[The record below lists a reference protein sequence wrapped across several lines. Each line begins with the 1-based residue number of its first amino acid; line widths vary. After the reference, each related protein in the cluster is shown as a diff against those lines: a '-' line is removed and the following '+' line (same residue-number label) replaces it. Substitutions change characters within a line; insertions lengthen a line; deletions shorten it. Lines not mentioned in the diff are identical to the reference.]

1 MPWLRNTV
9 VGFAVSVL
17 IFVVSIVG
25 RPMGSIAT
33 ASDMQA
39 GNIDYDSGFFFV
51 RIRNLSVVTNL
62 QWAGNGNNIDT
73 AMYVEQSAPGDAG

>member
-1 MPWLRNTV
+1 MLMRVKLFRRKKNMPWLRNTV

-51 RIRNLSVVTNL
+51 RIRYDMSLRG
-62 QWAGNGNNIDT
+62 AGGWSRD
-73 AMYVEQSAPGDAG
+73 